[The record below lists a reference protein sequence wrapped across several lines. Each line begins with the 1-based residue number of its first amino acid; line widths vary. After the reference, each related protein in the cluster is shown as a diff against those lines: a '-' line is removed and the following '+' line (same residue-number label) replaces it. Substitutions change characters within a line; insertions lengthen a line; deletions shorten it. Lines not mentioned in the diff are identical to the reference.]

1 MEVEVIHVILL
12 LNHLDVLT
20 CFVVKLDRMEPSDV
34 AEVDF
39 DDELLVVVLLVFWAH
54 DRVKLKP
61 VVRQSELAFDLTQ
74 TRAVVYDNT

>member
-61 VVRQSELAFDLTQ
+61 VVRQSELAFDLAQ